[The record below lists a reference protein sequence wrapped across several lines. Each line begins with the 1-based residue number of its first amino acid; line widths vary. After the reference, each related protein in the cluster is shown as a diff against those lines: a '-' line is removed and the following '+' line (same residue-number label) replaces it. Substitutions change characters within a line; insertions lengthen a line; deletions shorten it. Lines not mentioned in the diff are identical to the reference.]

1 MEYRLKARYHCGT
14 TQPRI
19 HVTKYTHTQ
28 ARKTDTFLFQKQ
40 LTNGA
45 FQKRVDSCD
54 GGRLFLETFGFVLD
68 TSGKETL
75 TLPMESVDLLL
86 LQMTGAAIND
96 ALTNP
101 FFGVL

>member
-1 MEYRLKARYHCGT
+1 MHCSARLR
-14 TQPRI
+14 
-19 HVTKYTHTQ
+19 VTICSYTLRSTPVLETEG
-28 ARKTDTFLFQKQ
+28 TDTFLFQKQ

>member
-1 MEYRLKARYHCGT
+1 M
-14 TQPRI
+14 
-19 HVTKYTHTQ
+19 
-28 ARKTDTFLFQKQ
+28 
-40 LTNGA
+40 
-45 FQKRVDSCD
+45 
-54 GGRLFLETFGFVLD
+54 FLETFGFVLD